1 MSNDRPAPEKK
12 PSLGFFVTVVLVAVL
27 ITPALY
33 VLSAGPAEFLAYIG
47 AIDYE
52 TLHMVFG
59 PLDLLYDFAPER
71 CIDWFD
77 RYVTWW
83 TELADTMQE

>member
-1 MSNDRPAPEKK
+1 MSNDRTAPEKK

-27 ITPALY
+27 IIPALY
-33 VLSAGPAEFLAYIG
+33 MLSAGPAEFLVGIG

-52 TLHMVFG
+52 TLPMVFG
-59 PLDLLYDFAPER
+59 PLDLVYDFAPER
-71 CIDWFD
+71 CINWFD

-83 TELADTMQE
+83 TELADAIQE

>member
-1 MSNDRPAPEKK
+1 MGNDGTTPEKK

-27 ITPALY
+27 IAPVLY
-33 VLSAGPAEFLAYIG
+33 VLSAGPAELLVGID

-52 TLHMVFG
+52 TVSVVYA
-59 PLDLLYDFAPER
+59 PLNWFEDVLPEG
-71 CIDWFD
+71 CIDWFE

-83 TELADTMQE
+83 TELADATQE